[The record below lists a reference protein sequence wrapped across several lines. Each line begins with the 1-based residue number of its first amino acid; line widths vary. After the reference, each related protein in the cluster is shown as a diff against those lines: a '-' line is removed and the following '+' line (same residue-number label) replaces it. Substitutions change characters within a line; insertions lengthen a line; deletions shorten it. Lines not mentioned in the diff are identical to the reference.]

1 MYKIV
6 IRLNI
11 TYCKLGFAIRVD
23 VNVTFALD
31 FPESKCWPGL
41 HRDLLWIQIMPIDSA
56 RVAGNWH
63 PAIACWT
70 CRDCRQESIIFRLE
84 IQFGG
89 WRVQN
94 NLKLWLKCNQEWQF
108 VGILKRSNPIW
119 KEGNI
124 NLTLCAQNTNFL
136 KKRLWGSNC
145 LYIEITVSQ
154 NCLTIWWGNKTIK
167 VRFENRRYDFIT

>member
-41 HRDLLWIQIMPIDSA
+41 HRDLLWIQIMPTDSA
-56 RVAGNWH
+56 RVAENWH
-63 PAIACWT
+63 PAIVCWT
-70 CRDCRQESIIFRLE
+70 CRDCLQESIIFQLE

-94 NLKLWLKCNQEWQF
+94 NLELWLKCNQEWQF

-124 NLTLCAQNTNFL
+124 KISTASNKSTYTFVSISNLEFTISSTTSKCPYVLKIPTSL
-136 KKRLWGSNC
+136 KKGSEA
-145 LYIEITVSQ
+145 LIVYI
-154 NCLTIWWGNKTIK
+154 L
-167 VRFENRRYDFIT
+167 R

>member
-1 MYKIV
+1 MAFWIFF
-6 IRLNI
+6 

-89 WRVQN
+89 WKVQN
-94 NLKLWLKCNQEWQF
+94 NQGTPSEKKEKLKWAIKYLISVQHLIIVHF
-108 VGILKRSNPIW
+108 
-119 KEGNI
+119 GNLLFKLRVHFSKKI
-124 NLTLCAQNTNFL
+124 QIVCIGSFCEHYQVSTPETVITFL
-136 KKRLWGSNC
+136 DK
-145 LYIEITVSQ
+145 
-154 NCLTIWWGNKTIK
+154 
-167 VRFENRRYDFIT
+167 